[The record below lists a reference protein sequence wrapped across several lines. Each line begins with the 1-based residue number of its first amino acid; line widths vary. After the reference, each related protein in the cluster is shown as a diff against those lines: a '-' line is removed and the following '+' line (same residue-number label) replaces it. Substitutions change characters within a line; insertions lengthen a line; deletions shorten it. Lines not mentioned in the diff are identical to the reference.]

1 MKCPFPDPF
10 DATSRLGW
18 TVGQLFLIL
27 AIGLL
32 FRSVS
37 FRTSAHAQTQPR
49 QLDPVTVEN
58 FETYSVGSF
67 PDRWIHVSE
76 SKEIRPYEEV
86 LSSGE
91 RVLVKEEDGN
101 KFVRLITKGEVLR
114 FSLRNG
120 KEFTW
125 NLKDHPRLEWQWRA
139 LRLPAGASE
148 KGKNDTGGA
157 IYVTFGTDW
166 LGRPKSIKYTY
177 SSSLPI
183 GTTVSFGPLHV
194 IVVSS
199 GAEPYTGEWKTVRR
213 NVVGDYR
220 QVFGGDP
227 PARPVSITFWSDSDT
242 TGDSAKV
249 DIDDI
254 QLLPEFRR

>member
-1 MKCPFPDPF
+1 MGK
-10 DATSRLGW
+10 
-18 TVGQLFLIL
+18 LFLVL

-32 FRSVS
+32 VRSVILAPS
-37 FRTSAHAQTQPR
+37 VRAQTQSREPK
-49 QLDPVTVEN
+49 PVRVED
-58 FETYSVGSF
+58 FEAYSVGSF
-67 PDRWIHVSE
+67 PDKWVHVTE
-76 SKEIRPYEEV
+76 SKQIRPYEEV

-91 RVLVKEEDGN
+91 KVRVKEEGGN
-101 KFVRLITKGEVLR
+101 KFVRLITKGEALR

-120 KEFTW
+120 EEFTW
-125 NLKDHPRLEWQWRA
+125 DLTDHPRLQWQWRA
-139 LRLPAGASE
+139 LKLPAGASE

-199 GAEPYTGEWKTVRR
+199 GTEPYTGEWKTVRR